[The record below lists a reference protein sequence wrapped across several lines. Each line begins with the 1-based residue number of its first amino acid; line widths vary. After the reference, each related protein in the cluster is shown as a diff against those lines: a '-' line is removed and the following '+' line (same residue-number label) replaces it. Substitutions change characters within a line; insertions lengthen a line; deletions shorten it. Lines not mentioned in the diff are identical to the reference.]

1 MEQLHSRS
9 SFIKLK
15 QGDVLVNE
23 NTVSKGDSWEILIPI
38 QIPKSL
44 VKSYFKK
51 VKDETGNNLSESHG
65 EINVAEE
72 LVSYAMKTFIKIE
85 NLPTSIVL
93 GDHDSSIVQVQPQAQ
108 TQAQPQTQTQPIQD
122 APTDGATPQGETTPA
137 NPQAQAAAQS
147 IPATEGGTQ
156 VQAQATATP
165 TPQAI

>member
-9 SFIKLK
+9 SFIKMK
-15 QGDVLVNE
+15 QGAVLVNE

-108 TQAQPQTQTQPIQD
+108 AQTQLQTQPVQD
-122 APTDGATPQGETTPA
+122 APADGTTPQGETAPA

>member
-15 QGDVLVNE
+15 QGNVLVNE

-108 TQAQPQTQTQPIQD
+108 TQAQPQTQPIQD
-122 APTDGATPQGETTPA
+122 APTDGTTPQGDTAPA